1 MSYEIIEAAVVARM
15 IEHFD
20 ELDADRCRAGELDEV
35 INSLFESGERFA
47 CIIEY
52 FGAGRH
58 SSERFSREV
67 WRWDIGGI
75 IMVRY
80 EAGTIE
86 ADLRTIVDKLKSAFG
101 SPYRRIGGA
110 DLVTLVEIDQPDVAE
125 INEVRFYW
133 LPFLVAAIED

>member
-1 MSYEIIEAAVVARM
+1 MSYEIIEAAVVARLV
-15 IEHFD
+15 EHFD
-20 ELDADRCRAGELDEV
+20 EFDTDRCKAGELDAV
-35 INSLFESGERFA
+35 IDNLFSTGERFA
-47 CIIEY
+47 CVIEY

-58 SSERFSREV
+58 SSQRFSQEV

-80 EAGTIE
+80 EADTIE
-86 ADLRTIVDKLKSAFG
+86 ADLRTIIDKLSTAFG
-101 SPYRRIGGA
+101 PGYRRIGGA